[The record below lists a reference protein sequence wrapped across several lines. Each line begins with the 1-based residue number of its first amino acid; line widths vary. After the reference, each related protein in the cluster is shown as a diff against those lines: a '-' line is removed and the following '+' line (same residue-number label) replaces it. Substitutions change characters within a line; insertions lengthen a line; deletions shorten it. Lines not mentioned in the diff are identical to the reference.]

1 MNYDELLEKKKKF
14 DEQRWNKRLA
24 HAYKSYKKHRRR
36 ARFKVYIPE
45 WDKKIEEEQKLIMAD
60 FKLRKQYS
68 KNYQVVEVSVEGSL
82 EDYDQVAD
90 WLDNKLRIE
99 MNNIPE
105 DLLVKD
111 NAGSKKPNYYDRKE
125 TSPKSYANNKPAYNG
140 GGDSPNAYGKPFGSP
155 KQWGVIQKNEKR
167 LADEQGITPQEINSP
182 EQLKE
187 IIGLLFQK

>member
-14 DEQRWNKRLA
+14 DESRWNKRLTS
-24 HAYKSYKKHRRR
+24 AYKSYKKHRRFK
-36 ARFKVYIPE
+36 RFKVYIPE
-45 WDKKIEEEQKLIMAD
+45 WDKKIDEENKQIMAE

-68 KNYQVVEVSVEGSL
+68 KNYQVVELEVEGTL
-82 EDYDQVAD
+82 AEYDQMAD
-90 WLDNKLRIE
+90 WLDDKLRIE
-99 MNNIPE
+99 VNNIPTE
-105 DLLVKD
+105 LLVKD
-111 NAGSKKPNYYDRKE
+111 NAGNKKPNYYERKE

-167 LADEQGITPQEINSP
+167 LADEQGLTPQEINSP

-187 IIGLLFQK
+187 VIGLLFQ